1 MRAALAG
8 VAGVLALLAQLG
20 PARAW
25 MHSGACG
32 TESGGGGSWSAQ
44 GDRGGSASGGGGS
57 WSADR

>member
-32 TESGGGGSWSAQ
+32 TESGGGSWSAQ
-44 GDRGGSASGGGGS
+44 GDRGGSASGGRGS